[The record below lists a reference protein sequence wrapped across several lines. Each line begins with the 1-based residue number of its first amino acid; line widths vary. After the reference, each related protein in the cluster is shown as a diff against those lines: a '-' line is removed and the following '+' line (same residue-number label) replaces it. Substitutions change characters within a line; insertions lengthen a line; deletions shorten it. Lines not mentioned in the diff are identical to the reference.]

1 MNRMEYKGISSTT
14 PSLEAWGD
22 IAKYEAF
29 AALEPDSE
37 AARSFIALEDWAN
50 GGAPLP
56 FATGVQI
63 FENFIAADTPGTGA
77 WQIGG
82 VTLSHQYLSIVA
94 GTLILLREQGNRI
107 VGDVLVVVP
116 APAPAAPRMRRH
128 RVALAARPALDL
140 STLTVRELILVAAVE
155 LSATTPGIDMLALV
169 VRAWTIAP
177 ERFGF
182 TIDGTN
188 YPHTNR
194 VLAKLAGPDGLCGL
208 GWLESTAR
216 STYRVT
222 IRGARTPA
230 RLGARG
236 AA

>member
-1 MNRMEYKGISSTT
+1 MN
-14 PSLEAWGD
+14 
-22 IAKYEAF
+22 
-29 AALEPDSE
+29 
-37 AARSFIALEDWAN
+37 
-50 GGAPLP
+50 APLSATHTTRPTPAPHWQTAPVEGKRRGIP
-56 FATGVQI
+56 FAGHSG
-63 FENFIAADTPGTGA
+63 TPGTCPLCSPA
-77 WQIGG
+77 TWQAPRLA
-82 VTLSHQYLSIVA
+82 TAPRAPVA
-94 GTLILLREQGNRI
+94 AA
-107 VGDVLVVVP
+107 VAPLVVVP

-222 IRGARTPA
+222 IRGARTAA